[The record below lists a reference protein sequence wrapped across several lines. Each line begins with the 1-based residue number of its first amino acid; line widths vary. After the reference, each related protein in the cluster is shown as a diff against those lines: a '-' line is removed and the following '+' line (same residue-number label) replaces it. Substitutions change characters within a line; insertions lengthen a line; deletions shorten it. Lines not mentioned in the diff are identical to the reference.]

1 MLTIKATSFFNRD
14 ESTLYMGES
23 RIFRI
28 LIFIII
34 AIITKIFSAI
44 TEGRGNASCEVGIA
58 AIDLSRPELI
68 MSQISDN
75 FWYTGLLTKIAILS
89 PTEILLPQA
98 LINSHNSSK
107 LYLYIKHT
115 YPDVPIRAVPR
126 RQFNDKKALEIID
139 RIHNSKYQSIRDM
152 VSKKYYALTA
162 SSALLQ
168 YLEYIMN
175 YSFVP
180 NSLKIRYESKYGC
193 MTIGK

>member
-1 MLTIKATSFFNRD
+1 
-14 ESTLYMGES
+14 
-23 RIFRI
+23 
-28 LIFIII
+28 
-34 AIITKIFSAI
+34 
-44 TEGRGNASCEVGIA
+44 
-58 AIDLSRPELI
+58 

-89 PTEILLPQA
+89 PTEILLPQS
-98 LINSHNSSK
+98 LINSCNTSK

-139 RIHNSKYQSIRDM
+139 HIHNPKYRSVRDM
-152 VSKKYYALTA
+152 IAKKYYALTA
-162 SSALLQ
+162 TSALLQ

-175 YSFVP
+175 YNFAP

-193 MTIGK
+193 MTIG

>member
-1 MLTIKATSFFNRD
+1 MIISITTVN
-14 ESTLYMGES
+14 
-23 RIFRI
+23 IF
-28 LIFIII
+28 L
-34 AIITKIFSAI
+34 AI
-44 TEGRGNASCEVGIA
+44 TEGRGNASCEVGVA
-58 AIDLSRPELI
+58 AIDINSPELI

-98 LINSHNSSK
+98 LINSSNTSK

-139 RIHNSKYQSIRDM
+139 KIHNPKYQSIRDM
-152 VSKKYYALTA
+152 IAKKYYALTA

-175 YSFVP
+175 CSFAP
-180 NSLKIRYESKYGC
+180 KSIKIRYESKYGC
-193 MTIGK
+193 MMIGKLINLSSCSKKW

>member
-1 MLTIKATSFFNRD
+1 
-14 ESTLYMGES
+14 
-23 RIFRI
+23 
-28 LIFIII
+28 
-34 AIITKIFSAI
+34 
-44 TEGRGNASCEVGIA
+44 
-58 AIDLSRPELI
+58 

-98 LINSHNSSK
+98 LINSSNTSK

-139 RIHNSKYQSIRDM
+139 YIHNSKYQSIRDM
-152 VSKKYYALTA
+152 IAKKYYALTA

-175 YSFVP
+175 YSFAP

-193 MTIGK
+193 MTIGKINLAAKIIYQILIDIF